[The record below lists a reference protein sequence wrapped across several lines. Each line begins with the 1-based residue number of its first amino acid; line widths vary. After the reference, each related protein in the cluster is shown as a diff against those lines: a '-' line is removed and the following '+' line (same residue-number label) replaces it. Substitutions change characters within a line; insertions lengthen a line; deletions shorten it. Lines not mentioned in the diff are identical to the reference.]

1 MSTTVKFP
9 RTNQELANLGGG
21 QPVRFPGTEEEY
33 WILLEEADYRVD
45 FYNQEIIACMSY
57 ESDEHSA
64 ITSRINFLL
73 QTIFQDANKV
83 RVHNSNRP
91 ICIPF
96 CNNAVFNPDGSAVLL
111 PGKKYEY
118 RPGMTAELTP
128 LVLFEV
134 LSGTTRVRDWG
145 EKLPCYKQIPSLQ
158 QILYV
163 DSERPRI
170 AVMERLEG
178 QDKWLEIAYEK
189 PEDGFSVQGR
199 QLSVQEVYKGTF
211 AL

>member
-1 MSTTVKFP
+1 MSTTTRFP
-9 RTNQELANLGGG
+9 RTNQELADLGGG

-33 WILLEEADYRVD
+33 WALLEEAAYRVD
-45 FYNQEIIACMSY
+45 FYNNEIIAAMSY
-57 ESDEHSA
+57 ESDIHSD
-64 ITSRINFLL
+64 ITNKLMFLL
-73 QTIFQDANKV
+73 QTIFQGQEV
-83 RVHNSNRP
+83 RFGNSNRP
-91 ICIPF
+91 VCIPD
-96 CNNAVFNPDGSAVLL
+96 CNNAVFNPDGCVIQL
-111 PGKKYEY
+111 PAKFYEY

-134 LSGTTRVRDWG
+134 LSSTTRVRDWG

-170 AVMERLEG
+170 TVMERLEG
-178 QDKWLEIAYEK
+178 HDKWLEIAYEK
-189 PEDGFSVQGR
+189 PGDRFSVQGR
-199 QLSVQEVYKGTF
+199 QLSVQEVYKGTL